1 MPTVENPPTRVVD
14 GKFSYYDGE
23 SFKGVGAEHRWVGGG
38 DFVTN
43 AGSGAAGVAGGAP
56 GWLLDAASDE
66 SVIASVQLPSGW
78 TAFTA
83 TVYWSNASTGAGA
96 VVWDVNV
103 SSLAA
108 GAAPGVGTT
117 NSVTATASTTQ
128 HLVVASAV
136 ATAFSVT
143 DSVPFR
149 LRVNRD
155 SDNGADTVA
164 NDANFLGVLLTRVMD

>member
-23 SFKGVGAEHRWVGGG
+23 SFKGVGVEHRWVSGG

-103 SSLAA
+103 SPLAA
-108 GAAPGVGTT
+108 GAAPGVGMT
-117 NSVTATASTTQ
+117 NSVTATASITQ

-136 ATAFSVT
+136 ATAFLII

-155 SDNGADTVA
+155 ADNGADTVA

>member
-1 MPTVENPPTRVVD
+1 MPTVENPATKVVD
-14 GKFSYYDGE
+14 GVFSYYDGE
-23 SFKGVGAEHRWVGGG
+23 SFKGVGAQHRWVGGA
-38 DFVTN
+38 DFILN
-43 AGSGAAGVAGGAP
+43 AGTPAAGVAGGAP
-56 GWLLDAASDE
+56 GWLVDAASDE

-108 GAAPGVGTT
+108 GAAPGAGTT

-155 SDNGADTVA
+155 ADNGADTVA